1 MFGYIFK
8 ALAIMGVIAAWSDK
22 ALADGKVTAEEA
34 VELLIQMAG
43 TLGLPLSFSV
53 PQIAQ
58 VLTAKLPPPTEK
70 Q

>member
-22 ALADGKVTAEEA
+22 ALADGQITAQEA
-34 VELLIQMAG
+34 IELLLQMAA
-43 TLGLPLSFSV
+43 TLGLPLAFEV
-53 PQIAQ
+53 PEITAL
-58 VLTAKLPPPTEK
+58 LTARLPAATVK